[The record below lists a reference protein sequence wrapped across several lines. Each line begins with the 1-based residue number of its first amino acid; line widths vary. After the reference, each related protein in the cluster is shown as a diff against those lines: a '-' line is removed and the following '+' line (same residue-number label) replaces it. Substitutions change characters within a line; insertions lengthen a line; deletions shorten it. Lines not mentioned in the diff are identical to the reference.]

1 MKKPVIKIESYI
13 NEETKEEIK
22 TILKTVC
29 DCLNVFRVRVRT
41 EEGNKYV
48 LHFYFENGFN
58 YTCDVDVCLLNSY
71 HTFVIGRMIIDD
83 IKAKYLLERGLTHQ

>member
-1 MKKPVIKIESYI
+1 MKEQIIKIESYI
-13 NEETKEEIK
+13 NDETKEEIK

-29 DCLNVFRVRVRT
+29 GCLNVFRVRVRT
-41 EEGNKYV
+41 EGNKYV

-58 YTCDVDVCLLNSY
+58 YTCDVVECLLNSY

-83 IKAKYLLERGLTHQ
+83 IKAQYLLEKGLTH